1 MSNYN
6 HNNNSSNNN
15 NNKDPY
21 KNLDAVIENTIH
33 VITSAIGSAA
43 RGASGAW
50 NTARQEYFQNLH
62 LQTDVPP
69 KGEGAPQ
76 GRKQP
81 KAARSR
87 RKKKLQIK
95 RKGMSIGAALIL
107 SGGLLLAG
115 CAMLEDL
122 LVEPAL
128 FDFVMT
134 AALGIGSIIVL
145 VTGVLSDRLYKLAC
159 QYGRVIG
166 GQPVYS
172 VDGLAGVLQRP
183 KEKVRKDLERLIK
196 KDYLGKRAYLD
207 YGSDR
212 IVIDPDSV
220 DSAAEE
226 DAGEKKKEAVPQPS
240 DEYDV
245 WLQKIKEA
253 NQKIDDSAVNLCV
266 DRIHLYTEKIFEFIR
281 QHPENIGQIRTFMN
295 YYLPMTLKLLQS
307 YDMLEEAG
315 VAGENMRST
324 KQNIEETLETLAGA
338 YRQQLDNLYSAQA
351 MDISADI
358 DVLEKML
365 RRDGLNYQDDFA
377 SGTAATHQEKEI

>member
-1 MSNYN
+1 MSDYN
-6 HNNNSSNNN
+6 KNN

-21 KNLDAVIENTIH
+21 SNLETVIEDTIN
-33 VITSAIGSAA
+33 VITSTIGSAA
-43 RGASGAW
+43 RGASSAW

-62 LQTDVPP
+62 LKTDVPP
-69 KGEGAPQ
+69 KRQ
-76 GRKQP
+76 GTYSGWEQPRTANRRGKRKL
-81 KAARSR
+81 K
-87 RKKKLQIK
+87 IK
-95 RKGMSIGAALIL
+95 RKGLSIGAALAI

-115 CAMLEDL
+115 SSMLEDL
-122 LVEPAL
+122 FTRPAL
-128 FDFVMT
+128 FDFV
-134 AALGIGSIIVL
+134 AVSAFGIGSIVIFISGL
-145 VTGVLSDRLYKLAC
+145 LSNRLYKLAC

-166 GQPVYS
+166 DRPAYS
-172 VDGLAGVLQRP
+172 VNDLAGVLQKSR
-183 KEKVRKDLERLIK
+183 EKVRKDLERLIEK
-196 KDYLGKRAYLD
+196 NYLGKRAYLD

-212 IVIDPDSV
+212 IVMDPENADL
-220 DSAAEE
+220 AAE
-226 DAGEKKKEAVPQPS
+226 DTDEKKEEPAAEPS

-253 NQKIDDSAVNLCV
+253 NQKIDDRTVNLCV
-266 DRIHLYTEKIFEFIR
+266 DRIHLYTEKTFEFIR
-281 QHPENIGQIRTFMN
+281 QHPENIGQILTFMN

-338 YRQQLDNLYSAQA
+338 YRQQLDNLYSTQA

-365 RRDGLNYQDDFA
+365 RRDGLKNEDDFA
-377 SGTAATHQEKEI
+377 SGTAAVGEQKEKEI

>member
-1 MSNYN
+1 MSDYN
-6 HNNNSSNNN
+6 KNN

-21 KNLDAVIENTIH
+21 SNLETVIEDTIN

-43 RGASGAW
+43 RGASSAW

-62 LQTDVPP
+62 LKTDVPP
-69 KGEGAPQ
+69 KQQ
-76 GRKQP
+76 GTSSGWESP
-81 KAARSR
+81 KTANRR

-95 RKGMSIGAALIL
+95 RKGLSIGAALAI
-107 SGGLLLAG
+107 SGGLLVAG
-115 CAMLEDL
+115 CSMLEEL
-122 LVEPAL
+122 LTRPVL
-128 FDFVMT
+128 FDFVLT
-134 AALGIGSIIVL
+134 SAFGIGSIAVFIAGL
-145 VTGVLSDRLYKLAC
+145 LSERLYKLAC

-166 GQPVYS
+166 RSPVYS
-172 VDGLAGVLQRP
+172 LDSLAGILQKPRD
-183 KEKVRKDLERLIK
+183 KVQKDLEQLIE
-196 KDYLGKRAYLD
+196 KDYLGKSAYLD
-207 YGSDR
+207 YGSGR
-212 IVIDPDSV
+212 VVIDPDSI
-220 DSAAEE
+220 DSAPKET
-226 DAGEKKKEAVPQPS
+226 AGEKKEAPAAEPS

-253 NQKIDDSAVNLCV
+253 NQNIDDRAVNLCV

-365 RRDGLNYQDDFA
+365 RRDGLKNEDGFS
-377 SGTAATHQEKEI
+377 SGTATEHRKKEI

>member
-1 MSNYN
+1 MSDYN
-6 HNNNSSNNN
+6 HNSSN

-62 LQTDVPP
+62 LQTDVPH

-76 GRKQP
+76 GREQP
-81 KAARSR
+81 KAAKSR
-87 RKKKLQIK
+87 RKKKLRIK
-95 RKGMSIGAALIL
+95 RKGLSIGAALAI

-122 LVEPAL
+122 LVKPAL

-134 AALGIGSIIVL
+134 AALGIGSITVL

-166 GQPVYS
+166 DQPAYS
-172 VDGLAGVLQRP
+172 VDGLADVLQRP

-196 KDYLGKRAYLD
+196 KDYLGGRAYLD
-207 YGSDR
+207 YGSNR
-212 IVIDPDSV
+212 VVIDPDSV
-220 DSAAEE
+220 DFAAGG
-226 DAGEKKKEAVPQPS
+226 AASPKKEEPAPQPS
-240 DEYDV
+240 DAYDV

-253 NQKIDDSAVNLCV
+253 NQNIDDDAVNLCV

-307 YDMLEEAG
+307 YDMLEDAG

-324 KQNIEETLETLAGA
+324 KQSIEETLETLAGA
-338 YRQQLDNLYSAQA
+338 YRQQLDNLYAAQA

-365 RRDGLNYQDDFA
+365 RRDGLKYQDDFV
-377 SGTAATHQEKEI
+377 SETATAQQEEEI

>member
-1 MSNYN
+1 MSDYN
-6 HNNNSSNNN
+6 QNN

-33 VITSAIGSAA
+33 VISSAIGSAA

-50 NTARQEYFQNLH
+50 NTAKREYFQNLH

-69 KGEGAPQ
+69 EKKAAPQ
-76 GRKQP
+76 DRKQP
-81 KAARSR
+81 KATRQR
-87 RKKKLQIK
+87 RKKKLRIK
-95 RKGMSIGAALIL
+95 RKGLSIGATLAIA
-107 SGGLLLAG
+107 GGLLLAG

-122 LVEPAL
+122 FVEPAL
-128 FDFVMT
+128 FDFVLT
-134 AALGIGSIIVL
+134 AAFGIGSIVVF
-145 VTGVLSDRLYKLAC
+145 VTGMLSDRLYKLAC

-166 GQPVYS
+166 DQPVFS
-172 VDGLAGVLQRP
+172 VDGLAGILQVPR
-183 KEKVRKDLERLIK
+183 EKVRKDLQRLIK
-196 KDYLGKRAYLD
+196 KDYLGRGAYLD

-212 IVIDPDSV
+212 VVIDPDSV
-220 DSAAEE
+220 DFASKET
-226 DAGEKKKEAVPQPS
+226 AGEKKEEAAPQPS
-240 DEYDV
+240 DVYDV

-253 NQKIDDSAVNLCV
+253 NQKIDDDAVNLCV
-266 DRIHLYTEKIFEFIR
+266 NRIHLYTEKIFEFIR

-338 YRQQLDNLYSAQA
+338 YRQQLDNLYAAQA

-365 RRDGLNYQDDFA
+365 RRDGLKHQDDFV
-377 SGTAATHQEKEI
+377 SDNGAARQEKKV

>member
-1 MSNYN
+1 MSDYN
-6 HNNNSSNNN
+6 KNNN
-15 NNKDPY
+15 NRDPY
-21 KNLDAVIENTIH
+21 SNLETVIEDTIN

-43 RGASGAW
+43 RGASSAW

-62 LQTDVPP
+62 LKTDIPP
-69 KGEGAPQ
+69 KQQ
-76 GRKQP
+76 GTSSGWEPP
-81 KAARSR
+81 KTANRR

-95 RKGMSIGAALIL
+95 RKGLSIGAALAI
-107 SGGLLLAG
+107 SGGLLIAG
-115 CAMLEDL
+115 CSMLEEL
-122 LVEPAL
+122 FTRPAL
-128 FDFVMT
+128 FDFVVT
-134 AALGIGSIIVL
+134 AAFGIGSIVVFI
-145 VTGVLSDRLYKLAC
+145 TGVLSNRLYKLAC

-166 GQPVYS
+166 NQPAYS
-172 VDGLAGVLQRP
+172 ISGLAAVLKKSR
-183 KEKVRKDLERLIK
+183 EKVFKDLERLIGK
-196 KDYLGKRAYLD
+196 NYLGKRAYLD

-212 IVIDPDSV
+212 IVIDPENTDFSV
-220 DSAAEE
+220 E
-226 DAGEKKKEAVPQPS
+226 DAGEKKEAPAAEPS

-245 WLQKIKEA
+245 WLQKIKVA
-253 NQKIDDSAVNLCV
+253 NQNIDDRAVNICV

-281 QHPENIGQIRTFMN
+281 QHPESIGQIRTFMN

-365 RRDGLNYQDDFA
+365 RRDGLKNEDIFS
-377 SGTAATHQEKEI
+377 SGTATEHKEKEI